1 MIRAE
6 GIRIHFAKEIVNEG
20 KISVPRGRITCLSG
34 DSGSGKTSLLYL
46 LGLFSSNG
54 SCDFSIEGESVSL
67 GDEESKNAIR
77 REKYAFLFQ
86 DGALLEGVTVEENI
100 HMMSLL
106 GNERIGREHMIHLL
120 KRVGLTEETLKQY
133 PKQLSGGEQQR
144 VALVCAL
151 AKNPV
156 YYFVDEPTASLD
168 EKSAAVVLKILGE
181 EANKGKGVLI
191 ASHDSRVKALADY
204 EYVIENREVILVKRG
219 RNAGEVATGAQKE
232 KKGPSSFSFFRL
244 LKYSF
249 LRKKKNAVLRKVI
262 VVFCAIAIVGYVIL
276 HGVLSEM
283 RQLYDSL
290 INQVSDREIFVVNN
304 STLVDTD
311 YDKDGNRG
319 ITKDELERIQNMQG
333 MKEVHPFYEFTSFCV
348 VPGKT
353 VADSVV
359 TVETG
364 GSKREVLFS
373 YVETSAAATH
383 FVVEPFFS
391 ELKLETHADQLRE
404 EGTTY
409 VSHELAEALGISDSD
424 LKRGAVTLRLSV
436 FVPVRKFL
444 MKERTA
450 EREIE
455 GEYAV
460 PEKVELTLSVKGVL
474 SRDFTNRFSS
484 SGEYIFFM
492 EENEMQK
499 VLLETQEKYKDKT
512 YGEIESEYKLVE
524 WNPSAC
530 VAFAE
535 SYQDV
540 KVLSGKIE
548 NINGSF
554 IARSDYKKV
563 ETLNSL
569 LGKID
574 RIVEIAKKIIL
585 VVVFSLMFG
594 MFLFFAMS
602 RKREI
607 AILRAEGLYGSE
619 ASGLVLIDGLLY
631 SVAIILVST
640 VLSAIAYVVGNKLLV
655 EGEFAFDTTMLWKM
669 PLLCLALVMIPSA
682 FGAIYAWRLKP
693 DRILRY

>member
-1 MIRAE
+1 MIHAE
-6 GIRIHFAKEIVNEG
+6 GIRIRFAKEIVSAG
-20 KISVPRGRITCLSG
+20 TISVAKGKITCLSG

-46 LGLFSSNG
+46 LSLFSSNG
-54 SCDFSIEGESVSL
+54 SCDFSVEGQSVSL
-67 GDEESKNAIR
+67 GDEKRKNAIR

-100 HMMSLL
+100 RMMSLL
-106 GNERIGREHMIHLL
+106 GNERIGRERMIHLL
-120 KRVGLTEETLKQY
+120 KRVGLAEDTLKQY

-151 AKNPV
+151 AKNPA

-168 EKSAAVVLKILGE
+168 EKSATVVLKILRE
-181 EANKGKGVLI
+181 EAEKGKGVLI
-191 ASHDSRVKALADY
+191 ASHDSRVKDLADY
-204 EYVIENREVILVKRG
+204 EYVIENQEVVLVKHC
-219 RNAGEVATGAQKE
+219 RNAGEATIGAQKE
-232 KKGPSSFSFFRL
+232 KGTSSSLSFFQL
-244 LKYSF
+244 LKYAF

-262 VVFCAIAIVGYVIL
+262 VAFCAIAIVGYVIL

-290 INQVSDREIFVVNN
+290 IDQVSDREIFVVNN

-311 YDKDGNRG
+311 VDKDGNRG

-333 MKEVHPFYEFTSFCV
+333 VKEVHPFYEFTSFCI

-353 VADSVV
+353 VVDSVV
-359 TVETG
+359 TVETDD
-364 GSKREVLFS
+364 SKREVLFS
-373 YVETSAAATH
+373 YFEKSAAATH
-383 FVVEPFFS
+383 FVIEPFFS
-391 ELKLETHADQLRE
+391 ELKLETHAEQLRE

-436 FVPVRKFL
+436 FVPVRKFI

-455 GEYAV
+455 GEFAV
-460 PEKVELTLSVKGVL
+460 SEKVELTLSVKGVL
-474 SRDFTNRFSS
+474 SHDYTNRFSS
-484 SGEYIFFM
+484 SGEYIFFV
-492 EENEMQK
+492 EENEMQT
-499 VLLETQEKYKDKT
+499 VLQGAQEKYKDKT
-512 YGEIESEYKLVE
+512 YDEIEREYKLVE

-535 SYQDV
+535 SYNDI

-554 IARSDYKKV
+554 IARCDYKKV

-574 RIVEIAKKIIL
+574 RIVEVARKIVL

-619 ASGLVLIDGLLY
+619 AAMLVLIDGLLY
-631 SVAIILVST
+631 AVAIILVSA
-640 VLSAIAYVVGNKLLV
+640 VLSVIAYAVGNNLLV
-655 EGEFAFDTTMLWKM
+655 EGEFAFDTAMLWKM